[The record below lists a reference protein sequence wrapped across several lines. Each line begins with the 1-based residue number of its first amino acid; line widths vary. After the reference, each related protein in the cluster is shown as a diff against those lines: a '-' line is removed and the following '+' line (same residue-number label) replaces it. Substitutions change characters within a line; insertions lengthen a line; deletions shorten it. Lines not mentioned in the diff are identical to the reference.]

1 MTGDF
6 PRGNERKELVQ
17 TASMRQMSCVPYRG
31 GYRLLWGRFKGRGSD
46 PPGNGSTV
54 VLKERGAPV
63 KGQVCDRE
71 SCFHSLHRAL
81 FEVRTGSGQK
91 KNNLEAVRR
100 FQKSSHSHM
109 TYMKMH

>member
-1 MTGDF
+1 MSLIGAGTDCCGEGL
-6 PRGNERKELVQ
+6 RGEALILQE
-17 TASMRQMSCVPYRG
+17 T
-31 GYRLLWGRFKGRGSD
+31 
-46 PPGNGSTV
+46 GSTV

-100 FQKSSHSHM
+100 FQKSSQSHM
-109 TYMKMH
+109 TYMKIH